1 MNRLFITLIF
11 LFSFQMATAAE
22 IQWHDWSAT
31 TLQKAQRENKLI
43 LLNMSAEW
51 CDFCKK
57 MKATT
62 YKDADVLAEIDKNY
76 IAVYADEA
84 EYPELVKRFPKV
96 GRPGTI
102 ILNADDEVIIYKN
115 GYLKPQW
122 MLWFLQAVAQ
132 EVAAADTSKP
142 AEQGA
147 I

>member
-1 MNRLFITLIF
+1 MIRLFIAVAF
-11 LFSFQMATAAE
+11 LLNFQTATAAE
-22 IQWHDWSAT
+22 IQWHDWSAA
-31 TLQKAQRENKLI
+31 TLQKAQQEDKLI
-43 LLNMSAEW
+43 LLNMSATW
-51 CDFCKK
+51 CGFCKK

-62 YKDADVLAEIDKNY
+62 YKDADVLSEIEKNY

-122 MLWFLQAVAQ
+122 MLWLLQAVVQ
-132 EVAAADTSKP
+132 QVAAVPKP
-142 AEQGA
+142 AEQGT

>member
-1 MNRLFITLIF
+1 MNRLFIAFAF
-11 LFSFQMATAAE
+11 LFSFQTATAAE
-22 IQWHDWSAT
+22 IQWHDWSAA
-31 TLQKAQRENKLI
+31 TLHKAQQENKLI

-51 CDFCKK
+51 CGFCKK

-62 YKDADVLAEIDKNY
+62 YKDAEVLAEIDKNY

-84 EYPELVKRFPKV
+84 EYPDLVKRFPKV

-102 ILNADDEVIIYKN
+102 ILNANDEVMIYKN

-122 MLWFLQAVAQ
+122 MLWLLQAVAQ
-132 EVAAADTSKP
+132 EVATAAKP
-142 AEQGA
+142 IKQDA